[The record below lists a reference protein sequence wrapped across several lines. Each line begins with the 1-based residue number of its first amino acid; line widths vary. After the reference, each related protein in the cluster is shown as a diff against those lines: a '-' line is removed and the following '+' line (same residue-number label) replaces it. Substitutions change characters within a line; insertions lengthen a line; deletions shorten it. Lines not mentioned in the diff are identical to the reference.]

1 MGDMPR
7 SFRFEPPE
15 PRPGT
20 LTRPRLLRA
29 LVRRWDHRVTA
40 VVGGPGLGK
49 TTLMAQAIA
58 ENRLAP
64 RGDDIWLGV
73 EPADADGDTLARDVA
88 AALARRPPLGGPAA
102 DGPSDVSPGTA
113 VAEDA
118 IPDPGEVADAMWR
131 RAPTPVCIVFDD
143 VHAVPPMSP
152 GAAWLAALADAL
164 PANGHLVFA
173 GRTDPP
179 IPLARWTTHGALLEL
194 AEDELRF
201 TDEELEAFADARGV
215 DLDRLAGT
223 GGWAAMAE
231 LAASVDGQRT
241 GDYVWEE
248 VLEPLGAER
257 RHVLA
262 VVADLGGADDALATD
277 VLGRPVGVAEALD
290 GVPLVARGSD
300 GWRAP
305 HALWRSTGRL
315 ALPAVDRVEIRRRAA
330 AHLAARGHVD
340 DAYRLAA
347 EAGEE
352 AGEWD
357 AATAVLRAACL
368 SGERPTARQLDRWL
382 AELPTAARTTTAAK
396 LAVGLRAAVAAPASA
411 AELLRAAARSAHDAG
426 DVDCEV
432 NALALL
438 GRVAWWHQDVALL
451 AEIAPR
457 ITELADAGHP
467 LARAL
472 AALGRAVA
480 ADVTGDDANVLRELA
495 MIDPAG
501 LDDTWRAVAQW
512 LEAAVLMGTG
522 DAPGALA
529 VIDGVGRVP
538 DVAFQRTTDAL
549 RLAAWWSLGRVD
561 DALAALPELLR
572 GVEAA
577 GQAQN
582 IVLSLANASLALAYV
597 GDVEAARPYLAE
609 AEAQAP
615 RVGSPAV
622 ILTIATAALALADG
636 DEPTASD
643 TLAERARTS
652 GLEWGSDRRPWRHAL
667 SLTYVLAPDTRP
679 HWDSMPLRG
688 HLAIAR
694 SLGAAVVAVREGRG
708 TQHLRQFEPPPPDVV
723 RALLHHRLAAELA
736 VALHRAGRHEAMPLL
751 DALGPPGRRAA
762 RQLARERTPL
772 AAAARALL
780 AAVPAPP
787 QRAVELAVLGP
798 LALRRG
804 GRDVSGGDLRRER
817 VRELLAFLVLQRKAT
832 RKAIIAALWPD
843 LDERSGANNLR
854 VTLTYLLR
862 LLEPDRAAGE
872 PAYTVRIDG
881 QDVRLVVGTALRVD
895 ADAFDEHLV
904 AARNAE
910 GEGAPSVAL
919 DHLLAAV
926 ALYRGDLFADVPEA
940 EWLTFDR
947 DHYRRQFVAAATRAG
962 QLLVGLSELDRAEAV
977 GRAAISA
984 DPWAED
990 AHAVLVSA
998 AVARSDRAA
1007 ARRALERCETAL
1019 AELGVEPSDEV
1030 RRLARRVRGV

>member
-1 MGDMPR
+1 MPR

-29 LVRRWDHRVTA
+29 LLRRWDHRVTA

-64 RGDDIWLGV
+64 RGDDVWLGV
-73 EPADADGDTLARDVA
+73 EPADGDGDTLARDVA
-88 AALARRPPLGGPAA
+88 TALARRSSTGRLAGDEASDLGSTPAA
-102 DGPSDVSPGTA
+102 
-113 VAEDA
+113 EDTVPD
-118 IPDPGEVADAMWR
+118 PDPGAVADAMWR

-143 VHAVPPMSP
+143 VHAVPPTSP

-173 GRTDPP
+173 GRTAPP
-179 IPLARWTTHGALLEL
+179 IPLARLTTHGALLEL

-201 TDEELEAFADARGV
+201 TDEELEAFAAARGV

-248 VLEPLGAER
+248 VLEPLGSER
-257 RHVLA
+257 RQVLA

-277 VLGRPVGVAEALD
+277 VLGRPVAVADALD

-315 ALPAVDRVEIRRRAA
+315 ALPAVDRVAIRRRAA
-330 AHLAARGHVD
+330 TYLAARGHFD

-347 EAGEE
+347 EAGKE

-382 AELPTAARTTTAAK
+382 AELPPAARTNTAAQ
-396 LAVGLRAAVAAPASA
+396 LAVGLRATVAAPATA
-411 AELLRAAARSAHDAG
+411 AELLRDAARSAHEAG
-426 DVDCEV
+426 DVDCEI

-438 GRVAWWHQDVALL
+438 GRVAWWHQDMTLL
-451 AEIAPR
+451 AEVAPR

-480 ADVTGDDANVLRELA
+480 ADVAGNDATVLRELA
-495 MIDPAG
+495 VIDPAV

-512 LEAAVLMGTG
+512 LEAAVLVGTG
-522 DAPGALA
+522 DAPGALDVLDA
-529 VIDGVGRVP
+529 VGRVR

-549 RLAAWWSLGRVD
+549 RLAAWWSLGQVD
-561 DALAALPELLR
+561 DTLSALPELLR

-582 IVLSLANASLALAYV
+582 IMLSLANASLALAYA
-597 GDVEAARPYLAE
+597 GDVEAARSYLEE

-622 ILTIATAALALADG
+622 ILAIATAALALAEG
-636 DEPTASD
+636 DERAASD
-643 TLAERARTS
+643 ILAERARTS

-667 SLTYVLAPDTRP
+667 SLTYVLAPDTRS
-679 HWDSMPLRG
+679 HWDCMLLQG
-688 HLAIAR
+688 HLATAR
-694 SLGAAVVAVREGRG
+694 SLAAAVVAVREGRG
-708 TQHLRQFEPPPPDVV
+708 TQHLRSFEPPAPDVV

-736 VALHRAGRHEAMPLL
+736 VALHRAGRPEAVVLL

-762 RQLARERTPL
+762 RHLARERTPL

-787 QRAVELAVLGP
+787 QREVELAVLGP

-804 GRDVSGGDLRRER
+804 GEDVTGGDLRRER
-817 VRELLAFLVLQRKAT
+817 VRELLAFLVLHRKAT
-832 RKAIIAALWPD
+832 RKAIVAALWPD

-872 PAYTVRIDG
+872 PPYTVRIDG
-881 QDVRLVVGTALRVD
+881 QDVRLVAGTALRID
-895 ADAFDEHLV
+895 TDAFDEHV
-904 AARNAE
+904 MAARNAE

-919 DHLLAAV
+919 DHLLAA
-926 ALYRGDLFADVPEA
+926 AHLYRGDLFADVPEA
-940 EWLTFDR
+940 EWLAFDR

-962 QLLVGLSELDRAEAV
+962 QLLVGSGDLDRAEAV

-990 AHAVLVSA
+990 AHAVLVAA

-1030 RRLARRVRGV
+1030 RRLARRVRGS

>member
-1 MGDMPR
+1 MPR

-29 LVRRWDHRVTA
+29 LLRRWDHRVTA

-64 RGDDIWLGV
+64 RGDDVWLGV
-73 EPADADGDTLARDVA
+73 EPADGDGDTLARDVA
-88 AALARRPPLGGPAA
+88 TALARRSSAVGSAT
-102 DGPSDVSPGTA
+102 DEPSDVSQRTP
-113 VAEDA
+113 AEDNVPN
-118 IPDPGEVADAMWR
+118 PDAEAVADAMWR
-131 RAPTPVCIVFDD
+131 RAPTPVCIIFDD
-143 VHAVPPMSP
+143 VHAVPPTSP

-173 GRTDPP
+173 GRTAPP
-179 IPLARWTTHGALLEL
+179 IPLARMTTHGALLQL

-201 TDEELEAFADARGV
+201 TDEELEAFAAARGV
-215 DLDRLAGT
+215 NLDRLAGT

-248 VLEPLGAER
+248 VLEPLGPER
-257 RHVLA
+257 RQVLA

-277 VLGRPVGVAEALD
+277 VLGRPVAVAEALD

-315 ALPAVDRVEIRRRAA
+315 ALPAVDRVAIRRRAA
-330 AHLAARGHVD
+330 TYLAARGHFD
-340 DAYRLAA
+340 DAYRLVA
-347 EAGEE
+347 ETGKET
-352 AGEWD
+352 GEWD
-357 AATAVLRAACL
+357 AATDVLRAACL

-382 AELPTAARTTTAAK
+382 AELPPAALATTAAR
-396 LAVGLRAAVAAPASA
+396 LAVGLRATVAAPATA
-411 AELLRAAARSAHDAG
+411 AELLRDAARSAREAG
-426 DVDCEV
+426 DVDCEI

-438 GRVAWWHQDVALL
+438 GRVAWWHQDMALL
-451 AEIAPR
+451 GEVAPR
-457 ITELADAGHP
+457 IAELADAAHP
-467 LARAL
+467 LAVAL

-480 ADVTGDDANVLRELA
+480 ADVAGDDATVLRELA
-495 MIDPAG
+495 MIDPAV

-512 LEAAVLMGTG
+512 LEAAVLVGTG
-522 DAPGALA
+522 DAPGALD
-529 VIDGVGRVP
+529 VLDSVGRVP
-538 DVAFQRTTDAL
+538 DVAFQRTTEAL
-549 RLAAWWSLGRVD
+549 RLAAWWSLGHVD
-561 DALAALPELLR
+561 DALDALPELLR

-582 IVLSLANASLALAYV
+582 IMLSLANASLALAHV
-597 GDVEAARPYLAE
+597 GDAGAARSYLEE

-622 ILTIATAALALADG
+622 ILAVATAALALAEG
-636 DEPTASD
+636 DERTASEI
-643 TLAERARTS
+643 LAERARTS
-652 GLEWGSDRRPWRHAL
+652 GLEFGSDRRPWRHAL
-667 SLTYVLAPDTRP
+667 SLTYVLAPDTRAY
-679 HWDSMPLRG
+679 WDCKPLRG
-688 HLAIAR
+688 HLATAR
-694 SLGAAVVAVREGRG
+694 SLAAAVVAAREGRSA
-708 TQHLRQFEPPPPDVV
+708 QHLRQLELPPPDVV

-736 VALHRAGRHEAMPLL
+736 VALHRAGRPEAVPLL
-751 DALGPPGRRAA
+751 DALALPGRRAA
-762 RQLARERTPL
+762 RHLARERTPL

-787 QRAVELAVLGP
+787 LRGVELAVLGP

-804 GRDVSGGDLRRER
+804 GENVTGGELRRER
-817 VRELLAFLVLQRKAT
+817 VRELLAFLVLHRKAT
-832 RKAIIAALWPD
+832 RKAIVAALWPD

-881 QDVRLVVGTALRVD
+881 QDVRLVAGTALRID
-895 ADAFDEHLV
+895 TDAFDEHV
-904 AARNAE
+904 MAARSAE
-910 GEGAPSVAL
+910 GEGTPSVAL
-919 DHLLAAV
+919 DHLLAA
-926 ALYRGDLFADVPEA
+926 AHLYRGDLFADVPEA
-940 EWLTFDR
+940 EWLAFDR

-962 QLLVGLSELDRAEAV
+962 QLLVGLGDLDRAEAV

-990 AHAVLVSA
+990 AHAVLVAA

-1030 RRLARRVRGV
+1030 RRLARRVRGS

>member
-1 MGDMPR
+1 MPR

-29 LVRRWDHRVTA
+29 LLRRWDHRVTA

-64 RGDDIWLGV
+64 RGDDIWIGV

-88 AALARRPPLGGPAA
+88 TALARRSPIAAPGADDTEPSGAGPPTRA
-102 DGPSDVSPGTA
+102 
-113 VAEDA
+113 AEDTV
-118 IPDPGEVADAMWR
+118 PDPDAGAVADAMWR
-131 RAPTPVCIVFDD
+131 RAPTPVCVVFDD
-143 VHAVPPMSP
+143 VHAVPPTSP
-152 GAAWLAALADAL
+152 GAAWLSALADAL

-173 GRTDPP
+173 GRTAPP

-194 AEDELRF
+194 SEDELRF
-201 TDEELEAFADARGV
+201 TDEELEAFAAARGV

-262 VVADLGGADDALATD
+262 VVSDLGGADDALATD
-277 VLGRPVGVAEALD
+277 VLGRSVVVAEALD
-290 GVPLVARGSD
+290 GVPLVARGGH

-315 ALPAVDRVEIRRRAA
+315 VLPAVDRVVIRRRAA
-330 AHLAARGHVD
+330 THLAARGHFD

-347 EAGEE
+347 E

-368 SGERPTARQLDRWL
+368 SGERPTAPQLDRWL
-382 AELPTAARTTTAAK
+382 AELPPAARTTTAAQ
-396 LAVGLRAAVAAPASA
+396 LAVGLRAAVASPATA
-411 AELLRAAARSAHDAG
+411 ADLLRDAARSAHEAG
-426 DVDCEV
+426 DVDCEIT
-432 NALALL
+432 ALALL
-438 GRVAWWHQDVALL
+438 GRVAWWHQDRAML

-457 ITELADAGHP
+457 IAELADAGHP

-480 ADVTGDDANVLRELA
+480 ADVAGDDAIVLRELA
-495 MIDPAG
+495 MIDPAV

-512 LEAAVLMGTG
+512 LEAAVLVGTG
-522 DAPGALA
+522 DALGALE
-529 VIDGVGRVP
+529 VLDGVGRVP
-538 DVAFQRTTDAL
+538 DVAFQRTTEAL
-549 RLAAWWSLGRVD
+549 RLATWWSLGRVD
-561 DALAALPELLR
+561 DAIAALPELLR
-572 GVEAA
+572 GVQAA

-582 IVLSLANASLALAYV
+582 IMLSLANASLALAYV
-597 GDVEAARPYLAE
+597 GDVEGARPYLEE

-622 ILTIATAALALADG
+622 VLAIAAAALALAEG
-636 DEPTASD
+636 DERAASD
-643 TLAERARTS
+643 ILAERARTS
-652 GLEWGSDRRPWRHAL
+652 GLEWGSDRRPWRQAL
-667 SLTYVLAPDTRP
+667 SLTYVLAPDTRH
-679 HWDSMPLRG
+679 HWDCKPLKG
-688 HLAIAR
+688 HLATAR
-694 SLGAAVVAVREGRG
+694 SLAAAVVAVREGRG
-708 TQHLRQFEPPPPDVV
+708 TQHLRQFEPPAPDVV
-723 RALLHHRLAAELA
+723 RSLLHHRLAAELA
-736 VALHRAGRHEAMPLL
+736 VALHRAGRTEAVALL

-762 RQLARERTPL
+762 RDLAGERTPL
-772 AAAARALL
+772 AAPARALL

-787 QRAVELAVLGP
+787 PRAVELAVLGP

-804 GRDVSGGDLRRER
+804 GEDVTGGDLRRER
-817 VRELLAFLVLQRKAT
+817 VRELLAFLVLHRKAT
-832 RKAIIAALWPD
+832 RKVITGALWPD

-854 VTLTYLLR
+854 VTLTYMLR

-881 QDVRLVVGTALRVD
+881 QDVRLVTGAALRID
-895 ADAFDEHLV
+895 ADAFDEHVL

-910 GEGAPSVAL
+910 AEGAPSVAL
-919 DHLLAAV
+919 DHLLAA
-926 ALYRGDLFADVPEA
+926 AKLYRGDLFADVPEA
-940 EWLTFDR
+940 EWLAFDR
-947 DHYRRQFVAAATRAG
+947 DHYRRQFVVAATRAG
-962 QLLVGLSELDRAEAV
+962 ELLVGLGDLDRAETVA
-977 GRAAISA
+977 RAAISA

-990 AHAVLVSA
+990 AHAVLVA
-998 AVARSDRAA
+998 AALARPDRAA
-1007 ARRALERCETAL
+1007 ARRALERCEAAL

-1030 RRLARRVRGV
+1030 RRLARRVRGA

>member
-1 MGDMPR
+1 MSDMPR

-29 LVRRWDHRVTA
+29 LLQRWDHRVTA

-73 EPADADGDTLARDVA
+73 EPADTDGETLARDVA
-88 AALARRPPLGGPAA
+88 TATARRASTAAPVA
-102 DGPSDVSPGTA
+102 DGSEASDTGPGGRIP
-113 VAEDA
+113 EDA
-118 IPDPGEVADAMWR
+118 AVNPEARAVADAMWR

-143 VHAVPPMSP
+143 VHAVAPGSP
-152 GAAWLAALADAL
+152 GATWLAGLADAL
-164 PANGHLVFA
+164 PANGHLLFA
-173 GRTDPP
+173 GRTAPP
-179 IPLARWTTHGALLEL
+179 IPLGRWTSHGALLEL
-194 AEDELRF
+194 SEDDLRF
-201 TDEELEAFADARGV
+201 TDEELEAFAAARGV
-215 DLDRLAGT
+215 DGGRLAGT
-223 GGWAAMAE
+223 GGWAAIAE
-231 LAASVDGQRT
+231 LAASVDGHRT

-262 VVADLGGADDALATD
+262 VVSDLGGADDALATD
-277 VLGRPVGVAEALD
+277 VLGRPVVVAEALD

-315 ALPAVDRVEIRRRAA
+315 ALPAGDRVVIRRRAA
-330 AHLAARGHVD
+330 GHLAARGHFD

-347 EAGEE
+347 EARD
-352 AGEWD
+352 WD

-382 AELPTAARTTTAAK
+382 ADLAPAARTTAAAQ
-396 LAVGLRAAVAAPASA
+396 LAVGLRAAVASPATA
-411 AELLRAAARSAHDAG
+411 AEPLRNAARTARDAG

-438 GRVAWWHQDVALL
+438 GRVGWWHQDMALL
-451 AEIAPR
+451 AEVAPR
-457 ITELADAGHP
+457 IAELAEAGHP

-472 AALGRAVA
+472 TALGLAVV
-480 ADVTGDDANVLRELA
+480 ADVAGDDASVLRELA
-495 MIDPAG
+495 AIDPAV

-512 LEAAVLMGTG
+512 LEAAVLLGTG
-522 DAPGALA
+522 DAARALE
-529 VIDGVGRVP
+529 VLDGVGRVP
-538 DVAFQRTTDAL
+538 DVAFRWTTDAL
-549 RLAAWWSLGRVD
+549 RVAAWWSLGRVD
-561 DALAALPELLR
+561 DTIAALPDLLR
-572 GVEAA
+572 GVRAA

-582 IVLSLANASLALAYV
+582 IMLGLANASLALAFV
-597 GDVEAARPYLAE
+597 GDVEAARPYLDQ

-622 ILTIATAALALADG
+622 VLAIAQAALALADG
-636 DEPTASD
+636 DEATASRL
-643 TLAERARTS
+643 LAERARAT

-667 SLTYVLAPDTRP
+667 SLAYVLAPDTRR
-679 HWDSMPLRG
+679 HWDCMQLRG
-688 HLAIAR
+688 HLATAR
-694 SLGAAVVAVREGRG
+694 SLAAAVVAVREGRG
-708 TQHLRQFEPPPPDVV
+708 TQHLRQFEPPAPDVI
-723 RALLHHRLAAELA
+723 RSLLHHRLAAELA
-736 VALHRAGRHEAMPLL
+736 VALHRAGRAEAVTVL

-762 RQLARERTPL
+762 RDLASDRTPL

-780 AAVPAPP
+780 AAAPAPP
-787 QRAVELAVLGP
+787 PRAVELTVLGP

-804 GRDVSGGDLRRER
+804 GEDVTGGDLRRER
-817 VRELLAFLVLQRKAT
+817 VRELLAFLVLHRKAT
-832 RKAIIAALWPD
+832 RKAITVALWPD

-862 LLEPDRAAGE
+862 LLEPDRAPGE
-872 PAYTVRIDG
+872 PAFTVRIEG
-881 QDVRLVVGTALRVD
+881 QDVRLVTGAALRIDVD
-895 ADAFDEHLV
+895 EFEEHVL

-910 GEGAPSVAL
+910 ADGTPSVAL
-919 DHLLAAV
+919 EHLLAAEH
-926 ALYRGDLFADVPEA
+926 LYRGDLFADVPEA

-947 DHYRRQFVAAATRAG
+947 DHFRRQFVTGATRAG
-962 QLLVGLSELDRAEAV
+962 QLLVGLGDLDRAEAV
-977 GRAAISA
+977 ARRAISA

-990 AHAVLVSA
+990 AHAVFVA
-998 AVARSDRAA
+998 AALARSDRVA
-1007 ARRALERCETAL
+1007 ARRALERCESVQ

-1030 RRLARRVRGV
+1030 RRLARQVRGA

>member
-1 MGDMPR
+1 MPR

-20 LTRPRLLRA
+20 LIRPRLLRA
-29 LVRRWDHRVTA
+29 LLRRWDHRVTA

-88 AALARRPPLGGPAA
+88 AALARRSSIAA
-102 DGPSDVSPGTA
+102 PGADSTAPSTRGPSSRA
-113 VAEDA
+113 AEDA
-118 IPDPGEVADAMWR
+118 EPDLDAGAVADAMWR
-131 RAPTPVCIVFDD
+131 RAPTPVCLVFDD
-143 VHAVPPMSP
+143 VHAVPSASP

-164 PANGHLVFA
+164 PANGHLLFA
-173 GRTDPP
+173 GRTAPP

-194 AEDELRF
+194 SEDDLRF
-201 TDEELEAFADARGV
+201 TDEELEAFAATRGV
-215 DLDRLAGT
+215 DGGRLAGT

-231 LAASVDGQRT
+231 LAASVDGQRA

-262 VVADLGGADDALATD
+262 VVSDLGGADDALATD
-277 VLGRPVGVAEALD
+277 VLERPVVVAEALD

-305 HALWRSTGRL
+305 HPLWRSTGRL
-315 ALPAVDRVEIRRRAA
+315 ALPAADRLVIRRRAA
-330 AHLAARGHVD
+330 AHLAARGHFD
-340 DAYRLAA
+340 DAYSLAA
-347 EAGEE
+347 EAE
-352 AGEWD
+352 EWD
-357 AATAVLRAACL
+357 AATGVLRAACL

-382 AELPTAARTTTAAK
+382 ADLPPAARATPAAQ
-396 LAVGLRAAVAAPASA
+396 LAVGLRAAVASPANA
-411 AELLRAAARSAHDAG
+411 AELLRDAARSAHEAG
-426 DVDCEV
+426 DVDCEI

-438 GRVAWWHQDVALL
+438 GRVAWWHQDMALL

-457 ITELADAGHP
+457 IAELAEAGHP

-480 ADVTGDDANVLRELA
+480 ADVAGDDATVLRELA
-495 MIDPAG
+495 MLDPAV

-512 LEAAVLMGTG
+512 LEAAVLLGTG
-522 DAPGALA
+522 DAARALE
-529 VIDGVGRVP
+529 VLDGVGRVP

-549 RLAAWWSLGRVD
+549 RVAAWWCLGRVD
-561 DALAALPELLR
+561 DAIAALPELLR
-572 GVEAA
+572 GVQAA

-582 IVLSLANASLALAYV
+582 IMLSLANASLALAFV
-597 GDVEAARPYLAE
+597 GDVEAARPYLDE

-622 ILTIATAALALADG
+622 VLAIARAALALAEG
-636 DEPTASD
+636 EEAAASGI
-643 TLAERARTS
+643 LAERARTS

-667 SLTYVLAPDTRP
+667 SLTYVLAPDTRS
-679 HWDSMPLRG
+679 HWDGMQLKG
-688 HLAIAR
+688 YLATAR
-694 SLGAAVVAVREGRG
+694 SLAAALVAVREGGG
-708 TQHLRQFEPPPPDVV
+708 TQHLHRFEPPAPDVI
-723 RALLHHRLAAELA
+723 RSLLHHRLAAELA
-736 VALHRAGRHEAMPLL
+736 VALHRVGRPEALTLL

-762 RQLARERTPL
+762 RDLARHRTPR
-772 AAAARALL
+772 ATTARALL

-787 QRAVELAVLGP
+787 PQAVVLAVLGP
-798 LALRRG
+798 LAMRHG
-804 GRDVSGGDLRRER
+804 GEDVTGGDLRRER
-817 VRELLAFLVLQRKAT
+817 VRELLAFLVLHRKAT
-832 RKAIIAALWPD
+832 RRAIIASLWPD

-862 LLEPDRAAGE
+862 LLEPDRGPGE

-881 QDVRLVVGTALRVD
+881 QDVRLVTGGALQIDVD
-895 ADAFDEHLV
+895 EFEEHVL

-910 GEGAPSVAL
+910 AEGTPSVAL
-919 DHLLAAV
+919 DHLFAAV
-926 ALYRGDLFADVPEA
+926 KLYRGDLFADVPEA
-940 EWLTFDR
+940 EWLAFDR
-947 DHYRRQFVAAATRAG
+947 DNYRRQFVTAATRAG
-962 QLLVGLSELDRAEAV
+962 QLLVGIGDVDRAEAV
-977 GRAAISA
+977 ARCAISA

-990 AHAVLVSA
+990 AYAVLVA
-998 AVARSDRAA
+998 AALARSDRVA
-1007 ARRALERCETAL
+1007 ARRALERCESAL

-1030 RRLARRVRGV
+1030 RRLARRVRSA